1 MTIGT
6 YEVFRM
12 ARLPTTGLLP
22 PNVRSSRQL
31 APHYEAPR
39 FQSACTLGPNWV
51 DHLDLSARQILAGLY
66 AERTAF
72 ETRSLSRA
80 LRGYSRV
87 TKLGRAGEGSSNP

>member
-1 MTIGT
+1 MTIDT
-6 YEVFRM
+6 YGVLRM
-12 ARLPTTGLLP
+12 AKPPTTGLLP

-31 APHYEAPR
+31 APRYEVPQ
-39 FQSACTLGPNWV
+39 FQSERILGSNWV
-51 DHLDLSARQILAGLY
+51 DHLDPSARQILAGLY
-66 AERTAF
+66 AERTSF